1 MVWLVFLDWG
11 NGKPRQFCDFEV
23 TMRISQL
30 FLMAIILGLLW
41 FALHHRSTTEAKA
54 FSRIAF
60 LGLTL
65 LIVLA
70 VLFPGV
76 VTDIANTFGIGRGTD
91 LVIYLVSI
99 GLLFFSVSTY
109 LKFGDMDRRITLLSR
124 HIALLENKGDLGQI
138 DPDSLK

>member
-1 MVWLVFLDWG
+1 
-11 NGKPRQFCDFEV
+11 
-23 TMRISQL
+23 MRISQV

-124 HIALLENKGDLGQI
+124 HIALLENKGEVGQI
-138 DPDSLK
+138 DPDKIK

>member
-1 MVWLVFLDWG
+1 
-11 NGKPRQFCDFEV
+11 
-23 TMRISQL
+23 MRLAQL
-30 FLMAIILGLLW
+30 FLMVVILGLLW

-54 FSRIAF
+54 FRRIAF

-70 VLFPGV
+70 VLFPDV
-76 VTDIANTFGIGRGTD
+76 LTEIANTFGIGRGAD

-99 GLLFFSVSTY
+99 GLLFFSVSAY

-124 HIALLENKGDLGQI
+124 HIALLESKGDVGQI
-138 DPDSLK
+138 SPEDIK

>member
-1 MVWLVFLDWG
+1 
-11 NGKPRQFCDFEV
+11 
-23 TMRISQL
+23 MRIAQL
-30 FLMAIILGLLW
+30 FLMVVILGLLW

-54 FSRIAF
+54 FRRIAF

-70 VLFPGV
+70 VLFPDV
-76 VTDIANTFGIGRGTD
+76 LTEIANTFGIGRGAD

-99 GLLFFSVSTY
+99 GLLFFSVSAY

-124 HIALLENKGDLGQI
+124 HIALLESKGDVGQI
-138 DPDSLK
+138 DPQDLPRA